1 MGVSPIE
8 ETFQMQPMAESTV
21 GISPGTDKHVGPLSD
36 KKPIPKGKDPN
47 THMIP
52 QNQLATHHLKNKRV
66 P

>member
-36 KKPIPKGKDPN
+36 KKSHP
-47 THMIP
+47 
-52 QNQLATHHLKNKRV
+52 
-66 P
+66 